1 MSNDYLDFLAYFGI
15 GGAHPGGFSLT
26 QSIFENENIR
36 PNHQV
41 LDIGCGTGRTSA
53 FLAKHFGCQV
63 TAVDLHPVMIEKAK
77 KRFEIDK
84 LNINLL
90 HGDVQNMN
98 LPVSTFDFIISES
111 VISFNKIPKMLHE
124 LSRILKK
131 DGTLIMIEMAAEQSL
146 PKLLEKEAETL
157 YGVDEILNEKEWI
170 EQLQKQGFSKVEKIN
185 TPSLLLPSDIEDI
198 DQSENI
204 SMTLYDLWE
213 RHNQFI
219 EQYSNLVGYRVFKCH
234 LM

>member
-36 PNHQV
+36 PDHQV

-53 FLAKHFGCQV
+53 FLAKHLGCQV
-63 TAVDLHPVMIEKAK
+63 TAIDLHPVMIEKAK
-77 KRFEIDK
+77 KRFENDK
-84 LNINLL
+84 LNINLI

-98 LPVSTFDFIISES
+98 LPVRSFDFIISES
-111 VISFNKIPKMLHE
+111 VISFNKISKMLHE
-124 LSRILKK
+124 ISKILKK

-146 PKLLEKEAETL
+146 SKSLKKEAETL

-170 EQLQKQGFSKVEKIN
+170 EQLQKHGFSKVEKIN

-204 SMTLYDLWE
+204 SMKLYDLWE

-219 EQYSNLVGYRVFKCH
+219 EQYSNLVGYRVFKCR
-234 LM
+234 LL